1 MNYKIIARYLSVV
14 SFIVGFSMLFSLPW
28 AFSFFG
34 GDWQHEERAFL
45 GLILSAL
52 ISFACGGLLLALGK
66 NASGELFRKET
77 LVIVA
82 FSWILATVL
91 GALPYTLSQTMREV
105 GVRMSMCDAIFESQS
120 GISTTGASVI
130 NCLENPACVPRAIL
144 FWRSTTHFLGG
155 FGFMALFVVLLGQ
168 GTSGK
173 AVLRMEQTKVPP
185 RTPQAKIR
193 ETTRILVSIYV
204 GMNVVLFLCLW
215 ALGLSVFDALSH
227 AFSTIST
234 GGFSTFQ
241 MSIGH
246 FAANTDLNAGLIEL
260 TLILFMIFSGT
271 NFVLLYW
278 CLRGRPGKMFA
289 DTEWRTYIGIIAVS
303 TILLFA
309 FGLFYNDFS
318 SGNET
323 SQATESALGF
333 AMTLMGYF
341 RTCLFQVTSIMTTTG
356 FVTTQYENWN
366 ALSVLII
373 LLLMYIGGCSGSTAG
388 GTKVIRSILGF
399 KLLEQ
404 EVERTWRPNVVR
416 SVQIDRDQSVDRDM
430 ISGVVFFLLLF
441 IVMIVVTA
449 LCVLAIEPNTIWE
462 QIGRDQTGKFADI
475 LASSLSMY
483 SNIGPAL
490 GVTGAAGNFGSF
502 TEATKIIFSLAMLL
516 GRLELFTV
524 LALFLPSFWRKR

>member
-1 MNYKIIARYLSVV
+1 MNYRIIARFLSVV
-14 SFIVGFSMLFSLPW
+14 SFIVGFSMLLSLPW
-28 AFSFFG
+28 AFSLFG
-34 GDWQHEERAFL
+34 GDWQHEERAFF

-52 ISFACGGLLLALGK
+52 VSFACGGLLRLFGK
-66 NASGELFRKET
+66 DATGELLRKET

-82 FSWILATVL
+82 FSWILATLL
-91 GALPYTLSQTMREV
+91 GALPYILSQTMRDV
-105 GVRMSMCDAIFESQS
+105 GVRMSVGDAIFESQS

-130 NCLENPACVPRAIL
+130 ACLENPACVPRSIL

-173 AVLRMEQTKVPP
+173 AVLRIEQTKVTP

-193 ETTRILVSIYV
+193 ETLRLLVGIYL
-204 GMNVVLFLCLW
+204 GLNAVLFLCLW

-227 AFSTIST
+227 AFSTVST

-246 FAANTDLNAGLIEL
+246 FAANTDLNAGLIES
-260 TLILFMIFSGT
+260 TLIFFMILGGT

-278 CLRGRPGKMFA
+278 CLRGQPGKMFA
-289 DTEWRTYIGIIAVS
+289 DTEWRTYIGIITVS

-309 FGLFYNDFS
+309 FGLFYDDFTSPDKAGQAAES
-318 SGNET
+318 SFD
-323 SQATESALGF
+323 F
-333 AMTLMGYF
+333 AMILVGHL
-341 RTCLFQVTSIMTTTG
+341 RTCLFQATSIMTSTG
-356 FVTTQYENWN
+356 FVTTEYENWN
-366 ALSVLII
+366 ALSVLVV

-388 GTKVIRSILGF
+388 GTKVIRSVLGF

-416 SVQIDRDQSVDRDM
+416 SVQVGRDQTVDRDV
-430 ISGVVFFLLLF
+430 ISGVIFFLLLF

-449 LCVLAIEPNTIWE
+449 LCVLAIEPNTIWN
-462 QIGRDQTGKFADI
+462 QTGKDQTDKFADI
-475 LASSLSMY
+475 LAASLSMY

-490 GVTGAAGNFGSF
+490 GVAGADGNFGGF
-502 TEATKIIFSLAMLL
+502 TEATKIIFSWAMLL